1 MDPVEQ
7 TVLANEQVV
16 NGKGWRSGAVVER
29 KKLSQ
34 WFFDIT
40 RFSDDLLK
48 GLEKLDGWPEK
59 VKTMQKNWIGKSTGC
74 EIRFSI
80 SSENSSI
87 NVFTT
92 RPDTI
97 FGASFIALSVD
108 HPLCKKFLQDPDF
121 KKSSKKIVLKLVQ
134 QKKLWLM
141 LIKMVTIQ
149 IYLHLI
155 HSSKIK
161 SYRFIS

>member
-1 MDPVEQ
+1 MICLK
-7 TVLANEQVV
+7 VLKNLMVGQ
-16 NGKGWRSGAVVER
+16 KR
-29 KKLSQ
+29 
-34 WFFDIT
+34 
-40 RFSDDLLK
+40 LK
-48 GLEKLDGWPEK
+48 PCK
-59 VKTMQKNWIGKSTGC
+59 KNWIGKSTGC

-121 KKSSKKIVLKLVQ
+121 KKFKEDCLKVGTTEEALANADKNGYNTNLFASHPFIKN
-134 QKKLWLM
+134 KKLPIYIANFVLM
-141 LIKMVTIQ
+141 DYGTGAILDAPLMIKET
-149 IYLHLI
+149 
-155 HSSKIK
+155 
-161 SYRFIS
+161 